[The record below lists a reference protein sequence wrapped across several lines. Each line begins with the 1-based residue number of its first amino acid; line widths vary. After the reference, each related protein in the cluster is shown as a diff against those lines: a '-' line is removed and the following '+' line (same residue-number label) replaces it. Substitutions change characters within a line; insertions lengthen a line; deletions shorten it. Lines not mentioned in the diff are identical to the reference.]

1 MSGSADAAL
10 VEAWVTGWALSRI
23 VSAPIRVAGGHR
35 VLVGEP
41 GHAERFVF
49 PALDAATL
57 SEMAARITTPGI
69 FLKAFCAPEALLAA
83 VDVRWSPQPPG
94 DLMAVDLVAVPPPVA
109 PAAGYVRNLRA
120 EGAVLVVEIHDA
132 DGALAASGRAALT
145 GGFAVFDKIVTDP
158 AHQRRGL
165 GRVVMGV
172 LGERAR
178 AQGAGQGVLV
188 ATPEGRALYEV
199 LGWRFEGRMETVVI
213 PEEGEVVE
221 LGGLDAEV
229 DGSRIDKVALRCVP
243 AKAQVAPSAGRP

>member
-10 VEAWVTGWALSRI
+10 VEAWVTGWALSRN
-23 VSAPIRVAGGHR
+23 VGAPIRALSGHR
-35 VLVGEP
+35 VLVREP

-49 PALDAATL
+49 PALDAAAL
-57 SEMAARITTPGI
+57 SEMAARITAPGI

-83 VDVRWSPQPPG
+83 VDARWSPQAPG
-94 DLMAVDLVAVPPPVA
+94 DLMAVDLAAVPPPAA
-109 PAAGYVRNLRA
+109 PAAGYVQDLRA

-132 DGALAASGRAALT
+132 DGGLAASGRAALT
-145 GGFAVFDKIVTDP
+145 GGFAVFDKIITDP

-165 GRVVMGV
+165 GRIVMGV

-178 AQGAGQGVLV
+178 ALGADQGVLV

-213 PEEGEVVE
+213 PDEATG
-221 LGGLDAEV
+221 
-229 DGSRIDKVALRCVP
+229 
-243 AKAQVAPSAGRP
+243 